1 MMIGKADLKKKLFSL
16 CASSGCL
23 PQVLAPLELGEGG
36 VRRPGAGVTGGTCD
50 LKWALGAELGSSSR
64 VESALSHGALQTQ
77 G

>member
-1 MMIGKADLKKKLFSL
+1 MMIRKTDVKKKLFSL
-16 CASSGCL
+16 CALGCL

-36 VRRPGAGVTGGTCD
+36 VRCPGAGVTGGTCD